1 MSYRPLATYKPNR
14 LLLLP
19 DLILDWREPSLCP
32 GDSELSSPRG
42 SKISAVSSHSLSFV
56 SPSRAS
62 LRRSD
67 HARRPYESEVTTRP
81 LKTSNPRA
89 VSSNTQRAHKLS
101 ATNHPTGRSF
111 VAETLKNMAVKS
123 AVYDYSLYTPDYY
136 LKGFE
141 V

>member
-1 MSYRPLATYKPNR
+1 MSYGPLATYKPNR

-67 HARRPYESEVTTRP
+67 HARRPYERRKPPETQKPSRKIRK
-81 LKTSNPRA
+81 LRRA
-89 VSSNTQRAHKLS
+89 QKLCIMIGGLTAGQFAIFDS
-101 ATNHPTGRSF
+101 MLPAIGIDKFHYHEPH
-111 VAETLKNMAVKS
+111 AEH
-123 AVYDYSLYTPDYY
+123 
-136 LKGFE
+136 
-141 V
+141 